1 MANAESF
8 EFQHK
13 GLFRGCANALAVLC
27 LVTALAVYPLRFS
40 SFLWLPCLFVS
51 LLFGALAS
59 AAGSDW
65 KAVLLPGLVID
76 GIYVVALIGA
86 IAYQTYNVFLSL

>member
-8 EFQHK
+8 EFRHK
-13 GLFRGCANALAVLC
+13 ELFHSCANVLAVLC
-27 LVTALAVYPLRFS
+27 LATALAVSPLRFS
-40 SFLWLPCLFVS
+40 YFFWLPCLFVS
-51 LLFGALAS
+51 LLFGALAN

-65 KAVLLPGLVID
+65 KAVLLPGLAID
-76 GIYVVALIGA
+76 GIYVVVLIGA